1 MWLPEDEQAQQ
12 TFRVTPGFIG
22 FVALIFSPV
31 IIALAVYLGA
41 WLVADEVEAAEARA
55 QTSQSDAV
63 EVEGW
68 KRTLVGICP
77 AH

>member
-12 TFRVTPGFIG
+12 PFQITPGFVA

-31 IIALAVYLGA
+31 IIALAVYVGA
-41 WLVADEVEAAEARA
+41 WLVSAEVEAASRA
-55 QTSQSDAV
+55 QANQNQQV
-63 EVEGW
+63 EVDGW

>member
-1 MWLPEDEQAQQ
+1 MWLPEDEQAHQP
-12 TFRVTPGFIG
+12 FKVTPGFIG

-41 WLVADEVEAAEARA
+41 WLVVDEVEAAEARA
-55 QTSQSDAV
+55 ETTQSNSVDI
-63 EVEGW
+63 EGW